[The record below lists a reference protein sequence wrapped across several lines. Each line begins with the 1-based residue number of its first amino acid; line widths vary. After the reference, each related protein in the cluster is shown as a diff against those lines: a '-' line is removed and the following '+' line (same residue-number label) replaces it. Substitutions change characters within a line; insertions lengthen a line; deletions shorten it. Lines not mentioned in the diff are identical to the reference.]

1 MCGIAGIID
10 FKKSG
15 KGQKALNRMMAALKH
30 RGPDDS
36 GSTQL
41 SFKNGWDVFLG
52 HQRLSIID
60 LSQNG
65 HQPMANQDQSQWI
78 VFNGEIYNYKELKP
92 NLLNN
97 YSFKSNS
104 DTEVVLAGYQQNGP
118 KSLEHLRGMYAFCI
132 CDLRNQTLFFARDRL
147 GKKPVYY
154 YKNKD
159 FFIFSSEIRAI
170 LASKLDDFSI
180 NPQGVLNYLS
190 FGRSELPN
198 SIISGIKEVK
208 PAHFMEFSPNG
219 LKETEYWNPLL
230 SKSTIPIDTPIN
242 EVIKKQLVESVKYRL
257 VSDVPVGSFLSGGI
271 DSSAISS
278 IASQLSEN
286 KIKTISMGFGDK
298 EYDESSFAEM
308 VAGRFKTDHLPYPLT
323 ELDLL
328 DSLPK
333 AIAAMD
339 QPTVD
344 GINTYLISRCA
355 SQTGLKVALSG
366 VGGDELFAGYESFY
380 AIPKLKK
387 IEKILSTISIPC
399 VNAIGKLFDQ
409 PFLRSDKTT
418 KLSHLI
424 QGKYVDAYYL
434 VRALFCQE
442 QLGRLVKDENV
453 FSKFLEGF
461 AKDAETRSKKLAGL
475 SEIDQISYLELTH
488 YMTNM
493 LLRDTDCMG
502 MAHGLEIRAPL
513 LDHKLVELMFQV
525 PGNFKVHP
533 SKPKPLLL
541 DSLPEKLPDE
551 AVFRKKMGFTIPL
564 QLWMKTRLKKE
575 VEEVLLT
582 PVAQLEGVLEE
593 KSIRKVWGDF
603 LDDKISWSRPWSLY
617 VIKKWVAAN
626 LSV

>member
-1 MCGIAGIID
+1 MCAIAGIID

-15 KGQKALNRMMAALKH
+15 KGQQALSHMMAALKH

-41 SFKNGWDVFLG
+41 SFKNGWDIFLG

-65 HQPMANQDQSQWI
+65 HQPMPNQDNTKWI
-78 VFNGEIYNYKELKP
+78 AFNGEIYNFKEIKR
-92 NLLNN
+92 NFTYN

-104 DTEVVLAGYQQNGP
+104 DTEVVLAAYQQNGP
-118 KSLEHLRGMYAFCI
+118 KSLEHFRGMYAFCI
-132 CDLRNQTLFFARDRL
+132 CDISNQTLFFARDRL
-147 GKKPVYY
+147 GKKPIYY
-154 YKNKD
+154 YKSEE
-159 FFIFSSEIRAI
+159 FFIFSSEVRAI
-170 LASKLDDFSI
+170 LASKLTNFSI

-208 PAHFMEFSPNG
+208 PANFMEFSPVG
-219 LKETEYWNPLL
+219 LKETEYWDPLT
-230 SKSTIPIDTPIN
+230 SKSTIPTNIPIN
-242 EVIKKQLVESVKYRL
+242 EIIKKHLVESVDYRL

-278 IASQLSEN
+278 IASQLLKN
-286 KIKTISMGFGDK
+286 NVKTISMGFADK
-298 EYDESSFAEM
+298 EYDESSFAKM
-308 VAGRFKTDHLPYPLT
+308 VAERFKTDHLSYPLT
-323 ELDLL
+323 EQDLL

-333 AIAAMD
+333 AIKAMD

-355 SQTGLKVALSG
+355 SQSGLKVALSG

-380 AIPKLKK
+380 AVPKLIK
-387 IEKILSTISIPC
+387 IEKLLSKFSIPC
-399 VNAIGKLFDQ
+399 IKSFGKIFDQ
-409 PFLRSDKTT
+409 SFLRSDKTT

-424 QGKYVDAYYL
+424 QGKYISAYYL
-434 VRALFCQE
+434 VRALFCQD
-442 QLGRLVKDENV
+442 QLNSLVKDEDFFANY
-453 FSKFLEGF
+453 LEGF
-461 AKDAETRSKKLAGL
+461 AKDSEIRSKRLANF

-488 YMTNM
+488 YMANM

-525 PGNFKVHP
+525 PSKFKMNR

-541 DSLPEKLPDE
+541 DSLPKILPDE

-575 VEEVLLT
+575 VEDVLLT

-593 KSIRKVWGDF
+593 KSIRKIWSDF
-603 LDDKISWSRPWSLY
+603 LDDKVSWSRPWSLY
-617 VIKKWVAAN
+617 VIKKWVAIN

>member
-15 KGQKALNRMMAALKH
+15 KGQQALNRMMSALEH

-36 GSTQL
+36 GSSQL
-41 SFKNGWDVFLG
+41 SFNNGWDIFLG

-65 HQPMANQDQSQWI
+65 HQPMSNTDQTKWI
-78 VFNGEIYNYKELKP
+78 VFNGEIYNFQELKR
-92 NLLNN
+92 NFTNN

-104 DTEVVLAGYQQNGP
+104 DTEVVLAAYQQNGP
-118 KSLEHLRGMYAFCI
+118 NSLEQFRGMYAFCI
-132 CDLRNQTLFFARDRL
+132 CDSKNQTLFFARDRL
-147 GKKPVYY
+147 GKKPLYY
-154 YKNKD
+154 YKNED

-170 LASKLDDFSI
+170 LASKLTKFSI
-180 NPQGVLNYLS
+180 NSQGVLNYLA

-219 LKETEYWNPLL
+219 LKETEYW
-230 SKSTIPIDTPIN
+230 SPIDQKLSLPNDISLN
-242 EVIKKQLVESVKYRL
+242 EVIKEHLVESVRYRL

-278 IASQLSEN
+278 IASQLSVN
-286 KIKTISMGFGDK
+286 KVKTISMGFGDK
-298 EYDESSFAEM
+298 EYDESSFAKM
-308 VAGRFKTDHLPYPLT
+308 VAERFKTDHLPYPLT

-333 AIAAMD
+333 AIKSMD

-355 SQTGLKVALSG
+355 SQSGLKVALSG
-366 VGGDELFAGYESFY
+366 VGGDELFAGYESFS
-380 AIPKLKK
+380 AIPKLKR
-387 IEKILSTISIPC
+387 IEKILSTFTIPC
-399 VNAIGKLFDQ
+399 INAFGKFFDL
-409 PFLRSDKTT
+409 PFLKSDKST

-424 QGKYVDAYYL
+424 RGKHVGSYYL

-442 QLGRLVKDENV
+442 QISDLVKDEGV
-453 FSKFLEGF
+453 FIKFLEGF
-461 AKDAETRSKKLAGL
+461 AKDAATTGKRLANI

-488 YMTNM
+488 YMANM
-493 LLRDTDCMG
+493 LLRDTDSMG

-525 PGNFKVHP
+525 PSNFKIQS

-582 PVAQLEGVLEE
+582 PVAQLEGLLEE
-593 KSIRKVWGDF
+593 KSIKSVWSGF
-603 LDDKISWSRPWSLY
+603 LEDRVSWSRPWALY
-617 VIKKWVAAN
+617 VLKKWVTTN
-626 LSV
+626 LPV

>member
-15 KGQKALNRMMAALKH
+15 KGQQALSRMVDALEH

-41 SFKNGWDVFLG
+41 LFKNGWDVFLG

-65 HQPMANQDQSQWI
+65 HQPMPNQDQTQWI
-78 VFNGEIYNYKELKP
+78 VFNGEIYNFKEIKR
-92 NLLNN
+92 NFTNN
-97 YSFKSNS
+97 YSFRSNS
-104 DTEVVLAGYQQNGP
+104 DTEVVLAGYQQYGP

-132 CDLRNQTLFFARDRL
+132 CDSRNETLFFARDRL
-147 GKKPVYY
+147 GKKPLFYF
-154 YKNKD
+154 KNED

-170 LASKLDDFSI
+170 LATKLANFSI

-208 PAHFMEFSPNG
+208 PAHFMEFSQNG
-219 LKETEYWNPLL
+219 LKETEYWNPFL
-230 SKSTIPIDTPIN
+230 SKSTIQINTPIN
-242 EVIKKQLVESVKYRL
+242 EVIKKHLVESVEYRL

-271 DSSAISS
+271 DSSAITS
-278 IASQLSEN
+278 IASQLSGN

-298 EYDESSFAEM
+298 EYDESKFAEM
-308 VAGRFKTDHLPYPLT
+308 VAKRFKTDHLPYPLT
-323 ELDLL
+323 ESDLL

-333 AIAAMD
+333 AISAMD

-355 SQTGLKVALSG
+355 SQSGLKVALSG

-387 IEKILSTISIPC
+387 IERILSTISIPC
-399 VNAIGKLFDQ
+399 IAAFGKLFDL

-418 KLSHLI
+418 KFSHLI
-424 QGKYVDAYYL
+424 QGKYVGAYYL
-434 VRALFCQE
+434 VRSLFCQE
-442 QLGRLVKDENV
+442 QVNGLVKDESF
-453 FSKFLEGF
+453 FSKFLEDF
-461 AKDAETRSKKLAGL
+461 AKEADTRSKRLANI

-525 PGNFKVHP
+525 PSNLKIQS

-582 PVAQLEGVLEE
+582 PVAQLEDILEE
-593 KSIRKVWGDF
+593 KSIRKVWNDF
-603 LDDKISWSRPWSLY
+603 LDDKVSWSRPWALY
-617 VIKKWVAAN
+617 VLKKWVTTN